1 MRHIKTYKPYIILLV
16 ITIIFLSLFWIGY
29 DSLKITID
37 SSEKLTSGW
46 VFENESISLPVDL
59 NIPINKPYRISQTL
73 DEKFNESQVIMIRTS
88 LQNLSVYLDDVL
100 IYEKQFGA
108 SQIKPYASSW
118 HFITLPGQNE
128 GHELSIELSSP
139 YSSMSG
145 EINDV
150 FYGSE
155 VMHYSY
161 LMNTYGIRLIIGVI
175 LFLIGLVVMIFDFLV
190 KQVRDKGYVY
200 IGLFAVILSLW
211 VIAESRMLQFFTG
224 SVLLMGTLAYL
235 ALPAFAIPMIIFL
248 TEYLLKDYRKILNW
262 MKYWFIIHLLV
273 ITILHFSNI
282 ADFFETV
289 VLSQV
294 WIAIG
299 IVLAIIALI
308 LDYKKNKENET
319 IKALQAFIVL
329 MVFAM
334 LEFVNFLF
342 GIFENVS
349 LYLSLGIVLIM
360 TYVIINYF
368 RYIIQRLKISFQTEL
383 YQKLAYM
390 DHVTQGKNRLAYE
403 RDFEAIMRDEK
414 QKKDLRLVLFDL
426 DNLKKI
432 NDVHGHIAGDEAIK
446 TAYDIISTVFKDF
459 GECYRIGGD
468 EFACL
473 YLNNSE
479 LFYAEKLKL
488 MAFFEN
494 EFNLKSA
501 YRFGISL
508 GSAVLSSDDMGYT
521 ELYEQADRMM
531 YEYRKAKKQ
540 GESSD

>member
-1 MRHIKTYKPYIILLV
+1 MA

-29 DSLKITID
+29 DSLRISID
-37 SSEKLTSGW
+37 TPQKLTTEW
-46 VFENESISLPVDL
+46 VFENESISLPTKLDVST
-59 NIPINKPYRISQTL
+59 NTPYRLSRTL
-73 DEKFNESQVIMIRTS
+73 DENFNESQVIMIRTS
-88 LQNLSVYLDDVL
+88 LQNITVFLDNV
-100 IYEKQFGA
+100 IVYEKQFGT
-108 SQIKPYASSW
+108 SQIKPFASSW
-118 HFITLPGQNE
+118 HFITLPGQKE

-139 YSSMSG
+139 YNSMSG

-155 VMHYSY
+155 VMHYRY

-175 LFLIGLVVMIFDFLV
+175 LFLIGLIVMIFDFLV

-200 IGLFAVILSLW
+200 IGLFAIILSLW

-224 SVLLMGTLAYL
+224 SELLLGTLAYL
-235 ALPAFAIPMIIFL
+235 ALPAFAIPMIVFL
-248 TEYLLKDYRKILNW
+248 TEYLLKDYKKVLSW
-262 MKYWFIIHLLV
+262 MKYLFIMHLVV
-273 ITILHFSNI
+273 ITILHTLSI

-289 VLSQV
+289 VFSQV
-294 WIAIG
+294 WIAVA

-308 LDYKKNKENET
+308 LDYKKNKQNET
-319 IKALQAFIVL
+319 IKALYAFIVL
-329 MVFAM
+329 MVFAI
-334 LEFVNFLF
+334 LEFINFLVGF
-342 GIFENVS
+342 FENVS

-368 RYIIQRLKISFQTEL
+368 RYIIQRLKISYQTEL

-403 RDFEAIMRDEK
+403 RDFDAIMRYEK
-414 QKKDLRLVLFDL
+414 QRKDLRLILFDL

-468 EFACL
+468 EFACIYLKTDYDL
-473 YLNNSE
+473 YLRKIQMME
-479 LFYAEKLKL
+479 TL
-488 MAFFEN
+488 EN
-494 EFNLKSA
+494 EFNIKSS
-501 YRFGISL
+501 YRFGISV
-508 GSAVLSSDDMGYT
+508 GSAVMTHDEMSYA
-521 ELYEQADRMM
+521 ELYEQADHMM
-531 YEYRKAKKQ
+531 YDYRKQKYMK
-540 GESSD
+540 

>member
-1 MRHIKTYKPYIILLV
+1 MRLIKTYKPYIILLV
-16 ITIIFLSLFWIGY
+16 VTIIFLSLFWIGY
-29 DSLKITID
+29 DSLRISID
-37 SSEKLTSGW
+37 TPQKLTAEW
-46 VFENESISLPVDL
+46 VFENESISVPTKL
-59 NIPINKPYRISQTL
+59 NVSTNTPYRIYRTL
-73 DEKFNESQVIMIRTS
+73 DQNFNESQVIMIRTS
-88 LQNLSVYLDDVL
+88 LQNITVYLDDVL
-100 IYEKQFGA
+100 IYEKQFGT
-108 SQIKPYASSW
+108 SQFKPYASSW

-139 YSSMSG
+139 YRSMSG

-155 VMHYSY
+155 VMHYRY

-175 LFLIGLVVMIFDFLV
+175 LFLIGLIVMIFDFLV

-200 IGLFAVILSLW
+200 IGLFAIILSLW

-224 SVLLMGTLAYL
+224 SELLMGTLAYMS
-235 ALPAFAIPMIIFL
+235 LPAFAIPMIVFL
-248 TEYLLKDYRKILNW
+248 TEFLLKDYKKVLSW
-262 MKYWFIIHLLV
+262 MKYLFIIHLV
-273 ITILHFSNI
+273 IITVLHYLNI
-282 ADFFETV
+282 ADYFETV
-289 VLSQV
+289 LLSQI
-294 WIAIG
+294 WIAVG

-308 LDYKKNKENET
+308 LDNKKNNQNET
-319 IKALQAFIVL
+319 IKALYAFIVL
-329 MVFAM
+329 MVFAI
-334 LEFVNFLF
+334 LEFINFQVGF
-342 GIFENVS
+342 FENVS

-390 DHVTQGKNRLAYE
+390 DHVIQGKNRLAFE
-403 RDFEAIMRDEK
+403 RDFDAIMRDEK
-414 QKKDLRLVLFDL
+414 QSKDLRLILFDL

-446 TAYDIISTVFKDF
+446 TAYDMISAVFKDY

-473 YLNNSE
+473 YLNKSHD
-479 LFYAEKLKL
+479 LYSDKLSIL
-488 MAFFEN
+488 ESLETEYN
-494 EFNLKSA
+494 TKSV

-508 GSAVLSSDDMGYT
+508 GSAVMDNDGMGYT
-521 ELYEQADRMM
+521 ELYEQADHMM
-531 YEYRKAKKQ
+531 YDYRKQKHLK
-540 GESSD
+540 

>member
-1 MRHIKTYKPYIILLV
+1 MRLIKTYKPYILLLA

-29 DSLKITID
+29 DSLRISINTPQ
-37 SSEKLTSGW
+37 KLTTEW
-46 VFENESISLPVDL
+46 VFENESISLPTKLDVST
-59 NIPINKPYRISQTL
+59 NTPYRIYRTL

-88 LQNLSVYLDDVL
+88 LQNVTVYLENV
-100 IYEKQFGA
+100 IVYEKQFGT

-139 YSSMSG
+139 YNSMSG

-155 VMHYSY
+155 VMHYRY

-175 LFLIGLVVMIFDFLV
+175 LFLIGMIVMIFDFLV

-200 IGLFAVILSLW
+200 IGLFAIILSLW
-211 VIAESRMLQFFTG
+211 VIAESRLLQFFTG
-224 SVLLMGTLAYL
+224 SPLLIGTLAYL
-235 ALPAFAIPMIIFL
+235 ALPAFAIPMIVFL
-248 TEYLLKDYRKILNW
+248 TEYRLKDYKKVLSW
-262 MKYWFIIHLLV
+262 MKYLFIIHLVV
-273 ITILHFSNI
+273 ITTLHFTNI

-289 VLSQV
+289 VLSQI

-308 LDYKKNKENET
+308 LDYKKNKQNET
-319 IKALQAFIVL
+319 IKALYAFIAL
-329 MVFAM
+329 MIFAM
-334 LEFVNFLF
+334 LEFINFQVGL
-342 GIFENVS
+342 FENVS

-390 DHVTQGKNRLAYE
+390 DHVTQGKNRLAFE

-414 QKKDLRLVLFDL
+414 QSKELRLVLFDL

-473 YLNNSE
+473 YLRNDYD
-479 LFYAEKLKL
+479 LYAGKIQMLESLEK
-488 MAFFEN
+488 EYN
-494 EFNLKSA
+494 TKSS

-508 GSAVLSSDDMGYT
+508 GSAVMTNNGMSYT
-521 ELYEQADRMM
+521 ELYEQADHMM
-531 YEYRKAKKQ
+531 YDYRKQRYMK
-540 GESSD
+540 

>member
-1 MRHIKTYKPYIILLV
+1 MRLIKTYKPYIILLV
-16 ITIIFLSLFWIGY
+16 VTIIFLSLFWIGY
-29 DSLKITID
+29 DSLRISID
-37 SSEKLTSGW
+37 TPQKLTAGW
-46 VFENESISLPVDL
+46 VFENESISVPTKL
-59 NIPINKPYRISQTL
+59 NVSTNTPYRIYRTL
-73 DEKFNESQVIMIRTS
+73 DQNFNESQVIMIRTS
-88 LQNLSVYLDDVL
+88 LQNITVYLDDVL
-100 IYEKQFGA
+100 IYEKQFGT
-108 SQIKPYASSW
+108 SQFKPYASSW

-139 YSSMSG
+139 YRSMSG

-155 VMHYSY
+155 VMHYRY

-175 LFLIGLVVMIFDFLV
+175 LFLIGLIVMIFDFLV

-200 IGLFAVILSLW
+200 IGLFAIILSLW

-224 SVLLMGTLAYL
+224 SELLMGTLAYMS
-235 ALPAFAIPMIIFL
+235 LPAFAIPMIVFL
-248 TEYLLKDYRKILNW
+248 TEFLLKDYKKVLSW
-262 MKYWFIIHLLV
+262 MKYLFIIHLV
-273 ITILHFSNI
+273 IITALHYLNI
-282 ADFFETV
+282 ADYFETV
-289 VLSQV
+289 VLSQI
-294 WIAIG
+294 WIAVG

-308 LDYKKNKENET
+308 LDNKKNNQNET
-319 IKALQAFIVL
+319 IKALYAFIVL
-329 MVFAM
+329 MVFAI
-334 LEFVNFLF
+334 LEFINFQVGF
-342 GIFENVS
+342 FENVS

-390 DHVTQGKNRLAYE
+390 DHVIQGKNRLAFE
-403 RDFEAIMRDEK
+403 RDFDAIMRDEK
-414 QKKDLRLVLFDL
+414 QRKDLRLILFDL

-446 TAYDIISTVFKDF
+446 TAYDMISSVFKDY

-473 YLNNSE
+473 YLNKSHD
-479 LFYAEKLKL
+479 LYSDKLSIL
-488 MAFFEN
+488 ESLETEYN
-494 EFNLKSA
+494 TKSV

-508 GSAVLSSDDMGYT
+508 GSAVMNNDGMGYT
-521 ELYEQADRMM
+521 ELYEQADHMM
-531 YEYRKAKKQ
+531 YDYRKQKHLK
-540 GESSD
+540 